1 MSQAADRL
9 WTTLQNAGLV
19 TGAAPALGAADTPWF
34 VKTLL
39 AFSGW
44 LAAIFLL
51 AFVGV
56 GLAFLMESDAAL
68 LITGG
73 VLIGGAFALM
83 RVPKNE
89 FVEHLALA
97 ISLAGQ
103 ALIVVAIVRLT
114 QGNSTMASLLVVLL
128 AVLLAIVMPNF
139 VHRVF
144 SAFVAALAFA
154 VVLASLR
161 APYLF
166 SAAILL
172 PAAWLWLNEFRFS
185 AQIKTVQAVGYG
197 LVLALILLEGAAAL
211 GFGHWYLFTDGPLM
225 LWARP
230 RIGKLLAAAVLLYV
244 VWSLLKR
251 HGRGL
256 SGFRVAL
263 SLAAAAAVGVASL
276 AATGIAVGMTILLL
290 GFAGSNRVLL
300 GLGVLSL
307 LFYISSYYY
316 TLHATLL
323 AKSQTLLIIGLVLL
337 AARWLMTRVVL
348 RAGEAKHG

>member
-1 MSQAADRL
+1 MSQATHRL

-19 TGAAPALGAADTPWF
+19 TGAAPAPGSADTPWF

-51 AFVGV
+51 AFIGV
-56 GLAFLMESDAAL
+56 GLGFSLENEAAL

-73 VLIGGAFALM
+73 VLVSGGFALM
-83 RVPKNE
+83 RAPKNE

-103 ALIVVAIVRLT
+103 ALVIVAIVVLS
-114 QGNSTMASLLVVLL
+114 QGNSTMASLLVALFEALL
-128 AVLLAIVMPNF
+128 ALVMPNF
-139 VHRVF
+139 VHRVV
-144 SAFVAALAFA
+144 SAFISAFAFA
-154 VVLASLR
+154 VLLALLR
-161 APYLF
+161 IPYF
-166 SAAILL
+166 VSGAILL
-172 PAAWLWLNEFRFS
+172 PAAWLWLNEFRFP
-185 AQIKTVQAVGYG
+185 AKLKALQAVGYG
-197 LVLALILLEGAAAL
+197 LVLALIVLEGATSL
-211 GFGHWYLFTDGPLM
+211 GFGHRYLYAIGQGAP
-225 LWARP
+225 WAPP
-230 RIGKLLAAAVLLYV
+230 RMGQLLAAGVLLYV

-251 HGRGL
+251 HGRGV
-256 SGFRVAL
+256 SGPVVAL
-263 SLAAAAAVGVASL
+263 SLIAAAAVGAASL
-276 AATGIAVGMTILLL
+276 AAPGIAVGMTILLL

-323 AKSQTLLIIGLVLL
+323 AKSQTLLVIGLVLL
-337 AARWLMTRVVL
+337 AARWLMTRVVF
-348 RAGEAKHG
+348 RAGETKHG